1 MATRSR
7 KKTGKSS
14 DPEQLWQVL
23 ELVSE
28 TADVLRSGPPEE
40 ATFVELLR
48 KISTAVSFDGATL
61 YLIDR
66 DQQRLKRFAGI
77 GRPVELLSFLSLDKG
92 DGLSGWTANNRK
104 PILLS
109 ERSSVSSFDPG
120 SDYATFVSVPL
131 LSADD
136 VIGVLNLGCEKP
148 GAISEAEV
156 TLLSIVADQM
166 ALALERNDSLV
177 RLEQSQKELA
187 ESGDVVPDD
196 RPSLEDIHETAELLA
211 LASNEI
217 NNALSVIVGNVN
229 CLIQERAAST
239 QKSLARLRRME
250 SAALRIGN
258 MNRKLHRLGVLAA
271 AMEQANG
278 EEARS

>member
-1 MATRSR
+1 MVTRT
-7 KKTGKSS
+7 KKKAGKA
-14 DPEQLWQVL
+14 DDTEQLWRVL
-23 ELVSE
+23 QLVSE
-28 TADVLRSGPPEE
+28 TADTLRGGPPEE
-40 ATFVELLR
+40 ATFIELLQ
-48 KISTAVSFDGATL
+48 KLGEAVTFDGATL
-61 YLIDR
+61 YLIDHSNE
-66 DQQRLKRFAGI
+66 RLRQFAGI

-120 SDYATFVSVPL
+120 TDYATFVSVPL
-131 LSADD
+131 LSADT

-177 RLEQSQKELA
+177 RLEQSQAQLA
-187 ESGDVVPDD
+187 QVGEVEEDD
-196 RPSLEDIHETAELLA
+196 RPSLEDIHKTAELLA

-217 NNALSVIVGNVN
+217 NNALSVIVGNIN
-229 CLIQERAAST
+229 CLIQERAAAT

-250 SAALRIGN
+250 SAALRIGS

-271 AMEQANG
+271 GMEQANG
-278 EEARS
+278 EESRS

>member
-1 MATRSR
+1 MVTRT
-7 KKTGKSS
+7 KKKAGKA
-14 DPEQLWQVL
+14 DDTEQLWRVL
-23 ELVSE
+23 QLVSE
-28 TADVLRSGPPEE
+28 TADTLRGGPPEE
-40 ATFVELLR
+40 TTFVELLQ
-48 KISTAVSFDGATL
+48 KLGEAVTFDGATL
-61 YLIDR
+61 YLIDHSNE
-66 DQQRLKRFAGI
+66 RLRQFAGI

-120 SDYATFVSVPL
+120 TDYATFVSVPL
-131 LSADD
+131 LSADT

-148 GAISEAEV
+148 GAISETEV

-166 ALALERNDSLV
+166 ALAVERNDSLV
-177 RLEQSQKELA
+177 RLEQSEKQLA
-187 ESGDVVPDD
+187 QVGEVEEDD
-196 RPSLEDIHETAELLA
+196 RPSLEDIHKTAELLA

-217 NNALSVIVGNVN
+217 NNALSVIVGNIN
-229 CLIQERAAST
+229 CLIQERAAAT

-250 SAALRIGN
+250 SAALRIGS

-271 AMEQANG
+271 AMEQAN
-278 EEARS
+278 EEDSRS

>member
-1 MATRSR
+1 MNTRTKKRAGRAT
-7 KKTGKSS
+7 

-23 ELVSE
+23 QLVSQ
-28 TADVLRSGPPEE
+28 TADALRGGPPEE

-48 KISTAVSFDGATL
+48 RVGEVIAFDGATL
-61 YLIDR
+61 YLIDHR
-66 DQQRLKRFAGI
+66 NERLKKFAGI
-77 GRPVELLSFLSLDKG
+77 GRTVELLSFLSLDKG

-104 PILLS
+104 PIVLS
-109 ERSSVSSFDPG
+109 ERSSVSSFDPS

-131 LSADD
+131 LSCDD
-136 VIGVLNLGCEKP
+136 VIGVLNLGCDRP
-148 GAISEAEV
+148 GAISETEM

-177 RLEQSQKELA
+177 RLELSQKLLA
-187 ESGDVVPDD
+187 ESGQVRPDD
-196 RPSLEDIHETAELLA
+196 RPTLDDLRETAELLA

-217 NNALSVIVGNVN
+217 NNALSVIVGNIN
-229 CLIQERAAST
+229 CLVQERVAAT

-250 SAALRIGN
+250 SAALRIGK
-258 MNRKLHRLGVLAA
+258 MNSKLHRLGVLAA

-278 EEARS
+278 EADVT